1 MPNDDHTFMQERLG
15 FTAMAE
21 IFGMPAPCANSAR
34 VTINGQYYGLYVN
47 EERVGGNYIKR
58 VFPEAPDGD
67 LYEGG
72 WSPKRLV
79 LLEFPSMEQAQKW
92 YRSSEYAPLI
102 ALRQRA
108 SRGKLVLVE
117 GA

>member
-1 MPNDDHTFMQERLG
+1 MSAYVIGEIEVTDAAVYEDHRKQVAATVQK
-15 FTAMAE
+15 
-21 IFGMPAPCANSAR
+21 
-34 VTINGQYYGLYVN
+34 YGGRFVV
-47 EERVGGNYIKR
+47 RGGK
-58 VFPEAPDGD
+58 VEA
-67 LYEGG
+67 LEGG

-79 LLEFPSMEQAQKW
+79 MLEFPSMEQAQKW

-108 SRGKLVLVE
+108 SRGRLVLVE

>member
-1 MPNDDHTFMQERLG
+1 MSDYVIGDIEVTD
-15 FTAMAE
+15 
-21 IFGMPAPCANSAR
+21 PAVYEDYRKQVAAT
-34 VTINGQYYGLYVN
+34 VQKYGGRFVV
-47 EERVGGNYIKR
+47 RGGK
-58 VFPEAPDGD
+58 VEA
-67 LYEGG
+67 LEGG

-79 LLEFPSMEQAQKW
+79 MLEFPSMEQAQKW

-108 SRGKLVLVE
+108 SRGRLVLVE